1 MGLGSLVQVALPQL
15 SFLTQ
20 VAAGALAGLAA
31 AVAMILPMS
40 RQPEG
45 FTPAYIAASVVRRT
59 TPDDVRFVDAN
70 VTHHGVGVL
79 AGALYAAVLAL
90 SSALFPDI
98 VRMEG
103 VELLPHLVSVTLVVL
118 FIYGFFAHIVLPRA
132 GGQIYEEQATA
143 VRGQWLRSSLVFGA
157 VLVVVGPGLVSL
169 AV

>member
-1 MGLGSLVQVALPQL
+1 MALGSLVQVTLPQL
-15 SFLTQ
+15 PLLAQ
-20 VAAGALAGLAA
+20 LAAGALAGLAA

-45 FTPAYIAASVVRRT
+45 FTPAYIAASVLRRT
-59 TPDDVRFVDAN
+59 TPDEVSFVDAN
-70 VTHHGVGVL
+70 VAHHGAGVL

-90 SSALFPDI
+90 SSALAPDL

-103 VELLPHLVSVTLVVL
+103 VELVPHLLSVVLIVL
-118 FIYGFFAHIVLPRA
+118 FIYAFFAHLVLPRA
-132 GGQIYEEQATA
+132 GGRIYEEQATA

-157 VLVVVGPGLVSL
+157 VLVVVGPTLLSL